1 EEIAKGAAIENLLLP
16 LEAGLDDIPVLTLDP
31 DSAQAVRQGRVLSEL
46 PHTDGLHLASLH
58 DVPVALVEVD
68 GGTAK
73 VVRGFNLPDVAE

>member
-1 EEIAKGAAIENLLLP
+1 M
-16 LEAGLDDIPVLTLDP
+16 LDDIPALQLDP

-46 PHTDGLHLASLH
+46 PHADGLHLATLH
-58 DVPVALVEVD
+58 DVPVALMELS